1 MITIESLVEQGANV
15 KLEVTPADLKMFA
28 ESIVQRTIMAQQ
40 EERDAAMKREAEETW
55 LNTKQVRELLNV
67 CEGTL
72 NLWAKRG
79 YLVPVKVGNKN
90 MYARSDVRRVQ
101 TGGKSESVTSY
112 CKKRMEAEHTEDTG
126 FPLEVFPQTVQSV
139 ILDMARY
146 ENYKTEFIATAMIS
160 AVSAALGGTYRIR
173 IKGEWQSNA
182 ALYIILVGRP
192 GLGKTPPLEAA
203 YRPIRKHDYALF
215 KAYESESEAWKA
227 AGENGKKPV
236 LRRTVVSDFTPE
248 SLLLTHN
255 NNPRSVVILVD
266 EIMGM
271 FNSANR
277 YTNGQLIEQLLTAW
291 SGGAL
296 DVTRVSSTI
305 PVHIEQPCINIVGT
319 TQTKRVHELL
329 TKGFEDNGLLDRFL
343 FVLPKSW
350 KMSKWTDWDDGG
362 EDRASLAAACWE
374 QILGKVLALDY
385 DAGEDERLPHVL
397 SMNKE
402 AKEYFF
408 SWWNRKVERINR
420 IEDDAEVDSRE
431 MKHPAQVA
439 RLALLMQVLRYASGE
454 SHLQFVDLA
463 SVKAAIRLNGY
474 FEDSYR
480 RIRSFVAED
489 MCEDPPKVLLSLL
502 PDTFDTKTAIAT
514 GKEQQNVSERTVMNY
529 LKELCRSG
537 LLRKAKAGHYEKVIY
552 DKSGQI

>member
-1 MITIESLVEQGANV
+1 MADMTNIR
-15 KLEVTPADLKMFA
+15 LELCNR
-28 ESIVQRTIMAQQ
+28 I
-40 EERDAAMKREAEETW
+40 
-55 LNTKQVRELLNV
+55 
-67 CEGTL
+67 
-72 NLWAKRG
+72 
-79 YLVPVKVGNKN
+79 
-90 MYARSDVRRVQ
+90 
-101 TGGKSESVTSY
+101 
-112 CKKRMEAEHTEDTG
+112 RMEAEHINDTD
-126 FPLEVFPQTVQSV
+126 FPLEVFPQTMQSV

-146 ENYKTEFIATAMIS
+146 ENYKAEFIATAMLS

-215 KAYESESEAWKA
+215 KAYETELEVWKA

-255 NNPRSVVILVD
+255 NNPRSVAILVD

-305 PVHIEQPCINIVGT
+305 PIHIEQPCINIVGT

-362 EDRASLAAACWE
+362 VDRAALPAARWE
-374 QILGKVLALDY
+374 QILSKVLALDY
-385 DAGEDERLPHVL
+385 DIGEEERMPHVL
-397 SMNKE
+397 SMDRE
-402 AKEYFF
+402 AKEYFY
-408 SWWNRKVERINR
+408 SWWNRKVERINL

-454 SHLQFVDLA
+454 GNLQSVDTA

-489 MCEDPPKVLLSLL
+489 MCEEPPKVLLSLL
-502 PDTFDTKTAIAT
+502 PDTFDTKTAIAI
-514 GKEQQNVSERTVMNY
+514 GKELQNVSERTVMNY
-529 LKELCRSG
+529 LKELCRSR
-537 LLRKAKAGHYEKVIY
+537 LLRKAKAGHYEKIKY
-552 DKSGQI
+552 DKSGESNECDAEPPIPDCNG